1 MINKKKIIIV
11 GAGASGSAAA
21 WNLSKISNYE
31 VICLEQGEEDNP
43 KEYDYLSNE
52 WEKNKLYKYHKNPNL
67 RKSLSD
73 YPIDNK
79 DSQISIANYN
89 GVGGSSIIY
98 NAHLPR
104 FRESDF
110 KIKKLDGIG
119 MDWPLNYNDLKKY
132 FELNEK
138 RMGLAGKKN
147 DPAYPQIKN
156 LLPPVKLGKSGELIL
171 KTFKNLKWHCWP
183 SYSGIATKKIKN
195 RKILSKANAINSYL
209 KDALKN
215 GIKLKTNCRVIKIKT
230 NNKGKVSGLYYS
242 EKGDKTKFLDASII
256 ILACSGV
263 GTPRLLLNSKNKKY
277 TNGLA
282 NTSGQIGKNLM
293 LHPLGYAEGSF
304 KKFLASHVGPEGCCV
319 YSHQFYNSNKL
330 NKFKRGYTIQ
340 VLRGQSAVDTALNEK
355 KFDNL
360 KFGEK
365 FHDIFFYN
373 YGHTIPMAI
382 ICEDLPDKK
391 NYLEL
396 NYKKKDSDG
405 MPGIKVNYSISENTK
420 RMLAHGISM
429 CRIALKKAGATR
441 IRSFGPVRDTGWHIM
456 GTARMGSNKKNSVVN
471 PFGQSHDIENLF
483 IVDSS
488 IFVSS
493 AAVNPLNTMTA
504 LSLRITDFIKK
515 NISRF

>member
-1 MINKKKIIIV
+1 MIKKKKIVIV
-11 GAGASGSAAA
+11 GAGASGAAAA
-21 WNLSKISNYE
+21 WNLSKISNYQ
-31 VICLEQGEEDNP
+31 VICLEQGGEENP
-43 KEYDYLSNE
+43 KEYDYLSDE
-52 WEKNKLYKYHKNPNL
+52 WERNKLFKYNKNPNL

-79 DSQISIANYN
+79 KSQISISNYN
-89 GVGGSSIIY
+89 GVGGSTLIY

-104 FRESDF
+104 FKESDF
-110 KIKKLDGIG
+110 KTKKLDGIG

-138 RMGLAGKKN
+138 RMGLAGKKH

-171 KTFKNLKWHCWP
+171 KTFKSLKWHCWP

-195 RKILSKANAINSYL
+195 RKISSKANAINSYL

-215 GIKLKTNCRVIKIKT
+215 GIKLKTNCRVIEIKI
-230 NNKGKVSGLYYS
+230 NNKGKVAGLYFA
-242 EKGDKTKFLDASII
+242 EKGNKIKFLEASII

-277 TNGLA
+277 INGLA
-282 NTSGQIGKNLM
+282 NTSGQVGKNLM
-293 LHPLGYAEGSF
+293 LHPLGYTEGKF
-304 KKFLASHVGPEGCCV
+304 KNFLASHVGPEGCCV
-319 YSHQFYNSNKL
+319 YSHQFYNTNNS

-340 VLRGQSAVDTALNEK
+340 VLRGQSAVDTALVEK
-355 KFDNL
+355 KFNNL
-360 KFGEK
+360 KFGDK
-365 FHDIFFYN
+365 FHNIFFDN

-382 ICEDLPDKK
+382 ICEDLPDKR
-391 NYLEL
+391 NYLEIDF
-396 NYKKKDSDG
+396 KKKDSDG
-405 MPGIKVNYSISENTK
+405 MPGIKVNYTISENTK
-420 RMLAHGISM
+420 RMLAHGINM
-429 CRIALKKAGATR
+429 CKVVLKKAGATR

-456 GTARMGSNKKNSVVN
+456 GTARMGSNKRNSVVN
-471 PFGQSHDIENLF
+471 AFGQSHDIENLF

-488 IFVSS
+488 IFITS

-504 LSLRITDFIKK
+504 LSLKITDFIKK
-515 NISRF
+515 NINKF